1 LIKRPYRCLLVTEL
15 LLTDMGKFG
24 IDMGHNAPPDIGA
37 SGIAKEDNLT
47 LAVGT
52 RVIAKLER
60 LGHVPI
66 NCTPKWASSVIDS
79 LSKRCQIANA
89 NRVDYYVSIHFNA
102 FNGSA
107 NGTEVY
113 AISSGARR
121 IAQYVLTN
129 VIRLGFYNRGVK
141 DGSHLFVLKNT
152 NMPAILVECCFID
165 SRRDMELFDPEQMAN
180 AIVRGLTGQDP
191 TEGSS
196 GGSSSG
202 GSSGSQTA
210 DPQILK
216 LQKNLNRLKI
226 TDSNGKALAEDG
238 LSGPATASATLKFN
252 SIMGI
257 SAPGAA
263 GAPTWKA
270 LDEIFAKPVLRPN
283 HATGKAVR
291 YVQFRVGTSI
301 DGVYGPMTGRAVAQF
316 QSNNNLTADGII
328 GSQSWTRL
336 IG

>member
-1 LIKRPYRCLLVTEL
+1 
-15 LLTDMGKFG
+15 MGKFG
-24 IDMGHNAPPDIGA
+24 IDMGHNAPPDTGA

-79 LSKRCQIANA
+79 LSKRCQVANA

-102 FNGSA
+102 FNGNA
-107 NGTEVY
+107 NGTEVF

-121 IAQYVLTN
+121 LAQPVLTN
-129 VIRLGFYNRGVK
+129 IVRLGFYNRGVK
-141 DGSHLFVLKNT
+141 DGSHLYVLKNT
-152 NMPAILVECCFID
+152 NMPAILIECCFID
-165 SRRDMELFDPEQMAN
+165 SRRDMDLFDAETMAN

-191 TEGSS
+191 TAGSSGSS

-202 GSSGSQTA
+202 GSGSSSGGSSSSGSGSSGTTA
-210 DPQILK
+210 DPQVLK
-216 LQKNLNRLKI
+216 LQKALNRLKV
-226 TDSNGKALAEDG
+226 TDSNGKSLVEDG
-238 LSGPATASATLKFN
+238 RIGSATESATLKFH
-252 SIMGI
+252 SIMAI
-257 SAPGAA
+257 SAPGRA
-263 GAPTWKA
+263 GAETWKA
-270 LDEIFAKPVLRPN
+270 IDEIFAKPILRPN

-291 YVQFRVGTSI
+291 YVQSRIGTSI

-316 QSNNNLTADGII
+316 QSRNNLTADGVI
-328 GSQSWTRL
+328 GPQSWVKL